1 MFVSICNQN
10 RTAGSIMNP
19 LIIVATGIA
28 AVLFCIIVLRLHVV
42 ISLLFAALVTS
53 LLCSQTQLYHYAS
66 HNGMTAVDASSFSL
80 QTIGT
85 RLSNA
90 FGSTAAKI
98 GLVVIF
104 ASIIGSALIKSGAAE
119 RIIRSLLKGVGE
131 RNAALAFISG
141 SFSLAIPIFI
151 DMVYFLMIP
160 LVKSMGIH
168 NPRKFSLYLS
178 CGVGGG
184 VMAHAMI
191 PPTPGPSF
199 VANELNVNHGIMMG
213 MGLIVGV
220 FTIACGYV
228 YALWANKKWDL
239 PMRDTADISIEEL
252 KQKAVSAQESLPG
265 LGISLFPVVLPIVL
279 IAGNTILRLVFDKQV
294 VNPGSFQ
301 AWMLAFFKLV
311 GDSNIALFVAAF
323 FALLLLWRR
332 LKNAKAFQKI
342 VSEALMSAGT
352 IVLIIA
358 AGGTFG
364 QMLQQTGIGVQIA
377 EMASAYKTFILPLAF
392 LITAV
397 VRTAQ
402 GSATVAMVTT
412 IGVMKGFSS
421 AAVLGFH
428 PVYLALVIGCGSKV
442 FSWMNDSAF
451 WIITEMSGMKEKE
464 TIRFFS
470 CMLTVMGLAGLA
482 AIMILSKVFP
492 LI

>member
-1 MFVSICNQN
+1 M
-10 RTAGSIMNP
+10 TP
-19 LIIVATGIA
+19 LLLVAIGIIV
-28 AVLFCIIVLRLHVV
+28 VLFCIIVLRLHVI
-42 ISLLFAALVTS
+42 ISLLLAALVTGI
-53 LLCSQTQLYHYAS
+53 LCSQSQLYQYAL
-66 HNGMTAVDASSFSL
+66 HNGMADVDASKFSY
-80 QTIGT
+80 QTIGV
-85 RLSNA
+85 RLANA

-98 GLVVIF
+98 GLIVIF

-131 RNAALAFISG
+131 KNAAIAFISG

-151 DMVYFLMIP
+151 DMVYFLMVP
-160 LVKSMGIH
+160 LVKSMGIRDS
-168 NPRKFSLYLS
+168 RKFSLYLS

-191 PPTPGPSF
+191 PPTPGPTF
-199 VANELNVNHGIMMG
+199 VANELNVNHGIMMAIG
-213 MGLIVGV
+213 VVVGI
-220 FTIACGYV
+220 FTITCGYI

-239 PMRDTADISIEEL
+239 PLRDTPDVSIEEL
-252 KQKAVSAQESLPG
+252 KQKAASTLDSLPR
-265 LGISLFPVVLPIVL
+265 LGASLLPILVPIVL
-279 IAGNTILRLVFDKQV
+279 IAGNTIFSLSIGKQV
-294 VNPGSFQ
+294 MDPHSFQ
-301 AWMLAFFKLV
+301 SIVSRFFKTV
-311 GDSNIALFVAAF
+311 GESNIALFISAF

-342 VSEALMSAGT
+342 VSEAVMSAGT
-352 IVLIIA
+352 IVLIIS

-364 QMLQQTGIGVQIA
+364 QMLQQTGIGVQIG

-421 AAVLGFH
+421 AEVLGFH
-428 PVYLALVIGCGSKV
+428 PVYLALVIGCGSKI
-442 FSWMNDSAF
+442 FSWMNDSGF
-451 WIITEMSGMKEKE
+451 WIITEISGMKEKE

-470 CMLTVMGLAGLA
+470 YMLTVMGFAGLVA
-482 AIMILSKVFP
+482 VMILSKVFP
-492 LI
+492 LT

>member
-1 MFVSICNQN
+1 
-10 RTAGSIMNP
+10 MNS
-19 LIIVATGIA
+19 LLIVAVGIA
-28 AVLFCIIVLRLHVV
+28 IVLFCIIALRLHVL
-42 ISLLFAALVTS
+42 ISLLFAALVTGI
-53 LLCSQTQLYHYAS
+53 LCSQSQLYQYALHS
-66 HNGMTAVDASSFSL
+66 GMADVDAKSFSL
-80 QTIGT
+80 QSIGT
-85 RLSNA
+85 RLSAA
-90 FGSTAAKI
+90 FGNTAAKI

-119 RIIRSLLKGVGE
+119 RIVRGLLKGVGE
-131 RNAALAFISG
+131 KNAAVAFLSG

-151 DMVYFLMIP
+151 DMVFFLMIP

-213 MGLIVGV
+213 MGILVGI
-220 FTIACGYV
+220 FTIFCGYF

-239 PMRDTADISIEEL
+239 PIRDTPDVSIDEL
-252 KQKAVSAQESLPG
+252 RQKAALAPGSLPG
-265 LGISLFPVVLPIVL
+265 LGVSLLPVMLPIFL
-279 IAGNTILRLVFDKQV
+279 IAGKTMLSLLFDSKVADSHSFKSILT
-294 VNPGSFQ
+294 G
-301 AWMLAFFKLV
+301 FFNVV
-311 GDSNIALFVAAF
+311 GDSNIALFISAF
-323 FALLLLWRR
+323 TALLLLWRR
-332 LKNAKAFQKI
+332 LKNTSAFQKT
-342 VSEALMSAGT
+342 VSEAVVNAGT
-352 IVLIIA
+352 IVLIIS

-377 EMASAYKTFILPLAF
+377 EMASVNKTFILPLAF

-470 CMLTVMGLAGLA
+470 YMLTVMGLAGLM

-492 LI
+492 LT

>member
-1 MFVSICNQN
+1 
-10 RTAGSIMNP
+10 MNP
-19 LIIVATGIA
+19 LLIVGIGIIV
-28 AVLFCIIVLRLHVV
+28 VLFCIIVLRLHVL
-42 ISLLFAALVTS
+42 ISLLFAALITG
-53 LLCSQTQLYHYAS
+53 LLVSQTQLYEYALHS
-66 HNGMTAVDASSFSL
+66 GLTGSNAEKFSQ
-80 QTIGT
+80 QTIGV

-98 GLVVIF
+98 GLIIIF

-119 RIIRSLLKGVGE
+119 RIIRSLLNGVGE
-131 RNAALAFISG
+131 KNSAIAFLSG
-141 SFSLAIPIFI
+141 SFALAIPIFI

-199 VANELNVNHGIMMG
+199 VANELNVNHGTMML
-213 MGLIVGV
+213 MGIIVGII
-220 FTIACGYV
+220 TIICGYI
-228 YALWANKKWDL
+228 YAVWANRKWDL
-239 PMRDTADISIEEL
+239 PMRDTPDISIEEL
-252 KQKAVSAQESLPG
+252 RQKSESRLDDLPG
-265 LGISLFPVVLPIVL
+265 LGVSLLPVALPVIL
-279 IAGNTILRLVFDKQV
+279 IGGNTILTLSLDQQI
-294 VNPGSFQ
+294 PGSFQ
-301 AWMLAFFKLV
+301 SMIVQFFKV
-311 GDSNIALFVAAF
+311 TGESNIALFISAF
-323 FALLLLWRR
+323 FALLMLWRR
-332 LKNAKAFQKI
+332 LKNNKAFQK
-342 VSEALMSAGT
+342 VLTEAVMSAGM
-352 IVLIIA
+352 IVLIIS

-364 QMLQQTGIGVQIA
+364 QMLQQTGIGVQIG
-377 EMASAYKTFILPLAF
+377 EMASVYKSFILPIAF

-412 IGVMKGFSS
+412 IGVMKGFSNPE
-421 AAVLGFH
+421 VLGFH
-428 PVYLALVIGCGSKV
+428 PVYLALVIGCGSKI

-464 TIRFFS
+464 TVRFFS
-470 CMLTVMGLAGLA
+470 SMLTVMGIAGL
-482 AIMILSKVFP
+482 IVVMILSKIFP